1 MCLMSRDQL
10 SVPNFAKLKA
20 AEDEED
26 DVDVNE
32 QDVIDELNDA
42 TCFLPAGDMLFD
54 TIISKTY

>member
-42 TCFLPAGDMLFD
+42 ACFLPAGNLL
-54 TIISKTY
+54 